1 MPEEKPIETVKTET
15 VETVMVVEPSE
26 ATTYIAIGNYLAESD
41 QVMSMREGEQLTI
54 LDDSHGEWW
63 MARRDATGEEGW
75 VPKGYLATAV
85 QYDDHLRSQLE
96 EVVKEMPIDE
106 TPFEGEAVA
115 PEILKPLET
124 MKAKDGKP
132 ITMTCHIKGTP
143 TPTLAWFR
151 QSTPIPAT
159 EEFKMEYDGEVA
171 KLTIEEV
178 YPEDSG
184 KYTCVAKNQAGTA
197 STSAELLVEVAL
209 SDAESDGAPSRKSLS
224 RESTI
229 EEGEGIKPAFMTVAK
244 SMVVESG
251 REKVCFEFRLIAAP
265 RPQIAWFKDD
275 QPVEET
281 PRRRMSMY
289 ADVHLYHLSLEL
301 TDIQPEDEGKYRI
314 VATNKEG
321 KAVASVSL
329 EVTRE
334 EPEAPKFIEPIQS
347 VQVPEGDTARFEC
360 VVTGRPMPEIT
371 WFHGEKMIKPTD
383 LIEIGHDKEGK
394 NWVVV
399 RKAVPTLQG
408 TFTCWAENQVGR
420 TMCGA
425 DLTLASEAEEISM
438 VSVDSSAIVEGPQS
452 RDFEMSVDFEGVD
465 ELEEEGRPPSFA
477 MPVQDVEVKPGETAH
492 LRVKV
497 AGKPTPEVTWYRDG
511 KVLQPS
517 PRHTIMSDTEGNA
530 SLVISEA
537 QPGDDA
543 EYLCKAVNPH
553 GVVSCRADVIVEEEP
568 SGVKVE
574 KPTIL
579 IQPEAAAPLQAE
591 PKAVAEA
598 GLEVKGK
605 ELDITSL
612 SEAPSITS
620 EDAMEETDV
629 EEKDE
634 EEVEIHEAEDVT
646 SPEVK
651 LEIKMEDLEKHP
663 EDVIQKVTQKREE
676 EKPQKVEMVM
686 PVEVTPL
693 QEPVRICFSSSVR
706 FP

>member
-1 MPEEKPIETVKTET
+1 MTNTPSDDNKTVSPK
-15 VETVMVVEPSE
+15 
-26 ATTYIAIGNYLAESD
+26 
-41 QVMSMREGEQLTI
+41 
-54 LDDSHGEWW
+54 LDLD
-63 MARRDATGEEGW
+63 
-75 VPKGYLATAV
+75 
-85 QYDDHLRSQLE
+85 
-96 EVVKEMPIDE
+96 EV
-106 TPFEGEAVA
+106 
-115 PEILKPLET
+115 
-124 MKAKDGKP
+124 DG
-132 ITMTCHIKGTP
+132 G
-143 TPTLAWFR
+143 
-151 QSTPIPAT
+151 
-159 EEFKMEYDGEVA
+159 
-171 KLTIEEV
+171 
-178 YPEDSG
+178 
-184 KYTCVAKNQAGTA
+184 
-197 STSAELLVEVAL
+197 
-209 SDAESDGAPSRKSLS
+209 
-224 RESTI
+224 
-229 EEGEGIKPAFMTVAK
+229 
-244 SMVVESG
+244 
-251 REKVCFEFRLIAAP
+251 
-265 RPQIAWFKDD
+265 
-275 QPVEET
+275 
-281 PRRRMSMY
+281 
-289 ADVHLYHLSLEL
+289 
-301 TDIQPEDEGKYRI
+301 
-314 VATNKEG
+314 
-321 KAVASVSL
+321 
-329 EVTRE
+329 E

-676 EKPQKVEMVM
+676 EKPQKMEMVM

-693 QEPVRICFSSSVR
+693 QEPKPGDMAPIFTEPLKKTTMKPGETLEITCKVEGLPRPEVQWLVDDVPIQPDEHYRTEYRPDGTCVLTIHDVERMDEGQYAVKAINPVGVASTESEMLVEVPEVMVEKPTVLAHPEAAAPLQAEPAAPVEPGFEVKEKEPDITSLGEAVPATAEDVIEETEDVEEKEEEEEEVEILEAEDVESPDKTKPKIKKEPRKEEVVMPQKHSDKGYLA
-706 FP
+706 